1 MSTRKTK
8 PYEQLDFTDDFMFS
22 KIMRTEPEICKKI
35 IEICIGKKVSKISY
49 PETQKTISITAD
61 AKGVRFDVYV
71 EDEEDTVYDIE
82 MQIANTK
89 NLSKRPRY
97 YQGMI
102 DLNTLERGGNYKDL
116 KNTYIIF
123 LCLFD
128 PFEKYITQYTF
139 EQMCHE
145 VNGLTLGNDA
155 KIIFINPFGR
165 KDNKT
170 DEEKAFFS
178 YLQGTILDLPFAKL
192 IDDSVKKARL
202 HEEWKV
208 EYMTLLLRDQDN
220 YDKGYEAGTTEGI
233 QKGEMSAKMEILR
246 NLLSTTSFPMERLM
260 EITKLPKEVIEEE
273 MRKDR

>member
-1 MSTRKTK
+1 
-8 PYEQLDFTDDFMFS
+8 
-22 KIMRTEPEICKKI
+22 
-35 IEICIGKKVSKISY
+35 
-49 PETQKTISITAD
+49 
-61 AKGVRFDVYV
+61 
-71 EDEEDTVYDIE
+71 

-89 NLSKRPRY
+89 NLSKRSRY

-102 DLNTLERGGNYKDL
+102 DLNTLERGDNYKDL

-192 IDDSVKKARL
+192 IDDSVKKSP
-202 HEEWKV
+202 
-208 EYMTLLLRDQDN
+208 
-220 YDKGYEAGTTEGI
+220 
-233 QKGEMSAKMEILR
+233 SA
-246 NLLSTTSFPMERLM
+246 
-260 EITKLPKEVIEEE
+260 
-273 MRKDR
+273 

>member
-1 MSTRKTK
+1 M
-8 PYEQLDFTDDFMFS
+8 
-22 KIMRTEPEICKKI
+22 
-35 IEICIGKKVSKISY
+35 
-49 PETQKTISITAD
+49 
-61 AKGVRFDVYV
+61 
-71 EDEEDTVYDIE
+71 YDIE

-89 NLSKRPRY
+89 NLSKRSRY

>member
-1 MSTRKTK
+1 MNSQKRSLKSVSEK
-8 PYEQLDFTDDFMFS
+8 RF
-22 KIMRTEPEICKKI
+22 
-35 IEICIGKKVSKISY
+35 SKISY

-89 NLSKRPRY
+89 NLSKRSRY

-102 DLNTLERGGNYKDL
+102 DLNTLERGDNYKDL

-170 DEEKAFFS
+170 DEEKAFFLIFREQS
-178 YLQGTILDLPFAKL
+178 WTCHLQ
-192 IDDSVKKARL
+192 
-202 HEEWKV
+202 
-208 EYMTLLLRDQDN
+208 N
-220 YDKGYEAGTTEGI
+220 
-233 QKGEMSAKMEILR
+233 
-246 NLLSTTSFPMERLM
+246 
-260 EITKLPKEVIEEE
+260 
-273 MRKDR
+273 

>member
-1 MSTRKTK
+1 MKSVSEKR
-8 PYEQLDFTDDFMFS
+8 F
-22 KIMRTEPEICKKI
+22 
-35 IEICIGKKVSKISY
+35 SKISY

-89 NLSKRPRY
+89 NLSKRSRY

-102 DLNTLERGGNYKDL
+102 DLNTLERGDNYKDL

-178 YLQGTILDLPFAKL
+178 YLQGTILDLPFTKL